1 MKRKTILTLIIA
13 GILVGSMPIGS
24 NGVNASNNICTSS
37 EMSGLETSFNQKIES
52 ITSDK
57 STRIASMQYAV
68 SEGDNIILS
77 GSSGYSDRDKS
88 IKADNNSMYGVGS
101 ISKLY
106 TATAVMQLVEKGLVD
121 LDMPVTTYIPDFKM
135 KDEEYKKITVRMLL
149 NHTAGI
155 QGTTQRNVILRE
167 INDTNGYDQFLKD
180 LSEQGLKAHPGEN
193 PSYSNDGFTLAQ
205 LLVERVSGKDFTT
218 YIRENISK
226 PLGLKS
232 TKTPRDEFNRIK
244 MAKAYDWYLQKE
256 EPLENF
262 MDIGMGGVYSTSE
275 EVCKFVNAIT
285 HEDKN
290 ILSKK
295 SIEAMAHKECLKGVW
310 PTDADDNFIAFGL
323 GWDSVNLFPFSKYG
337 LKAFCKV
344 GVTFDYVSFVVT
356 IPEYN
361 LTVTS
366 MASGDN
372 AEYVQIV
379 AISSMLDV
387 LKSKGIIKEL
397 PKTKLNFERSQY
409 MPKYLKDFSGV
420 YMSRDGYYNVDIK
433 DDGTLEY
440 TIDGN
445 NKVTLYHTYSG
456 YFQSEDG
463 LRGIRFVKEKN
474 GETYMEEKTYIHG
487 DGLYEFANCGYN
499 AQKIENNPLS
509 DEVKKAWD
517 KRSNKNYLVVS
528 ENYVSQFYQYTPMLF
543 INDEMNGYINGYGK
557 IIDENNS
564 KAALKLTGVAS
575 TDIYDY
581 EFVEKDGVEYINTGG
596 IVYMSQDGVK
606 ELKRDMNNITISK
619 DGNTKWFTVPEELN
633 GKKIS
638 VRLPKKSNLIIMKPD
653 GKTKENFYF
662 YNAKQAVLETGDY
675 IAAVGEADAD
685 IKISIWN

>member
-1 MKRKTILTLIIA
+1 MKKKMILTLIIA
-13 GILVGSMPIGS
+13 SILVGSMPIGS
-24 NGVNASNNICTSS
+24 NGVNAYDNTSICS
-37 EMSGLETSFNQKIES
+37 EIESLETSFNKRIES

-77 GSSGYSDRDKS
+77 GTSGYSDRDKG

-121 LDMPVTTYIPDFKM
+121 LDMPVTNYIPDFKM

-155 QGTTQRNVILRE
+155 PGTTQRNVIVRE
-167 INDTNGYDQFLKD
+167 INDTNRYDQFLKD
-180 LSEQGLKAHPGEN
+180 LSQQSLKSHPGEN
-193 PSYSNDGFTLAQ
+193 SSYSNDGFT
-205 LLVERVSGKDFTT
+205 
-218 YIRENISK
+218 
-226 PLGLKS
+226 
-232 TKTPRDEFNRIK
+232 
-244 MAKAYDWYLQKE
+244 AYDWYLQKE

-285 HEDKN
+285 HKDKN
-290 ILSKK
+290 ILSNK
-295 SIEAMAHKECLKGVW
+295 SIKAMAEKECLKGVW
-310 PTDADDNFIAFGL
+310 PTDAEDNFITFGL

-337 LKAFCKV
+337 LKALCKV

-372 AEYVQIV
+372 AEYVQTF
-379 AISSMLDV
+379 AISSMLDL
-387 LKSKGIIKEL
+387 LKSKGIINEL

-420 YMSRDGYYNVDIK
+420 YMSRNGYYNVDIK

-445 NKVTLYHTYSG
+445 DKVTLYHTYSG

-499 AQKIENNPLS
+499 AQKIEDNPLN
-509 DEVKKAWD
+509 DKVKKAWD

-543 INDEMNGYINGYGK
+543 INKEVNGYINGYGK

-564 KAALKLTGVAS
+564 KAVLELTGVGS

-581 EFVEKDGVEYINTGG
+581 EFIEKDGVEYINTGG

-606 ELKRDMNNITISK
+606 ELKRNMKNITINK
-619 DGNTKWFTVPEELN
+619 DGDTKWFTVPEELN
-633 GKKIS
+633 GKKIR
-638 VRLPKKSNLIIMKPD
+638 VQLPEKSNLIIMKSN
-653 GKTKENFYF
+653 GITKENFYF
-662 YNAKQAVLETGDY
+662 YKAKEAVLETGDY

-685 IKISIWN
+685 IKISICD

>member
-68 SEGDNIILS
+68 SEEDNIILS

-155 QGTTQRNVILRE
+155 QGTTQRNVIVRE